1 MSLLKLDQSGCEIE
15 SVPPLVK
22 WAKSAHLPPLTPTS
36 TFQRFDGGKTVQ
48 AHTDAAMREYG
59 ELCHKQALEEAYK
72 WMLDRHEAQ
81 KHRDNYML
89 VEANRF
95 KKDLLTLPRV
105 EQGSVPKQVKPD
117 GSGEVVRTVTWD
129 VVQAKD
135 QPSEQH
141 NHHNSRA
148 LEPHNGLD
156 PRVRGVSPPSI
167 IQRLEHVQIELTHPY
182 VLFDVDGLVT
192 VFLDEPPN
200 Q

>member
-95 KKDLLTLPRV
+95 KKELLTLPRV
-105 EQGSVPKQVKPD
+105 EQGSVPKQVKPNS
-117 GSGEVVRTVTWD
+117 SGEVVHTVAWD

-135 QPSEQH
+135 QPS
-141 NHHNSRA
+141 
-148 LEPHNGLD
+148 
-156 PRVRGVSPPSI
+156 
-167 IQRLEHVQIELTHPY
+167 
-182 VLFDVDGLVT
+182 
-192 VFLDEPPN
+192 
-200 Q
+200 

>member
-1 MSLLKLDQSGCEIE
+1 MSTTNEIMELASEWAQETKDFGHLDESQPRDALLKAVEALVASCCTGRETMSLLKLDQSGCEIE

-95 KKDLLTLPRV
+95 KKELLTLP
-105 EQGSVPKQVKPD
+105 
-117 GSGEVVRTVTWD
+117 
-129 VVQAKD
+129 
-135 QPSEQH
+135 
-141 NHHNSRA
+141 
-148 LEPHNGLD
+148 
-156 PRVRGVSPPSI
+156 
-167 IQRLEHVQIELTHPY
+167 
-182 VLFDVDGLVT
+182 
-192 VFLDEPPN
+192 
-200 Q
+200 

>member
-1 MSLLKLDQSGCEIE
+1 MTNI
-15 SVPPLVK
+15 PP
-22 WAKSAHLPPLTPTS
+22 PPAS

-95 KKDLLTLPRV
+95 KKELLTLPRV
-105 EQGSVPKQVKPD
+105 EQGSVPKQVKPN
-117 GSGEVVRTVTWD
+117 GSGEVVHTVAWD

-135 QPSEQH
+135 QPC
-141 NHHNSRA
+141 
-148 LEPHNGLD
+148 
-156 PRVRGVSPPSI
+156 
-167 IQRLEHVQIELTHPY
+167 
-182 VLFDVDGLVT
+182 
-192 VFLDEPPN
+192 
-200 Q
+200 

>member
-1 MSLLKLDQSGCEIE
+1 MNERKELIERLRLDYTASPLALSLMRQAADMLEADVNWEQ
-15 SVPPLVK
+15 VPK
-22 WAKSAHLPPLTPTS
+22 PPLTPTS

-59 ELCHKQALEEAYK
+59 ELCRKQALEEAYK

-95 KKDLLTLPRV
+95 KKELLTLPRV

-117 GSGEVVRTVTWD
+117 GSGEVVRTVAWD

-135 QPSEQH
+135 QPS
-141 NHHNSRA
+141 
-148 LEPHNGLD
+148 
-156 PRVRGVSPPSI
+156 
-167 IQRLEHVQIELTHPY
+167 
-182 VLFDVDGLVT
+182 
-192 VFLDEPPN
+192 
-200 Q
+200 